1 VVVRVNELTCD
12 VISSTSS
19 HIATVP
25 FDLMR
30 QSHATYKSN
39 APAQMFMPVNN
50 RWRHA
55 CVLENTTASHARI
68 RLLETDVDDET
79 ILHCPLNLLRPTEFK
94 IDIGKQ
100 IEVMDD
106 QNLHWE
112 DGYAQA
118 DALDRAG
125 HSESGTMVHEMLGTS
140 MILIKQ
146 SDQVPTSNRVRHE
159 RQTSEM
165 IMNKWKWSIP
175 QDFQTI
181 RAVDGRQLFPLSVY
195 FVRDATTG
203 KYPASNMPTRQQLLS
218 TPLKSFNS
226 PQQHIGSA
234 TQKAS
239 ATSATSSISLTN
251 AASLVSTIIDSPA
264 SQHREISLNMHRG
277 DHDCDNFFLP
287 TVTDYTNTINRL
299 KQHRTMNIPENTS
312 RNTLRSSVAQER
324 VEDEKATLSAE
335 ALYRTQSPL
344 YKTTGWSSPDGP
356 KIRNEE
362 LDVRDELVNRIQQ
375 LKNGVNQRQQKA
387 VAASTGQD
395 SRQHALPAGVDRRY
409 IRRQH
414 QRNIGNNISSTSST
428 SKSSTTTTNRPPE
441 KSNAQQWS
449 PTKDWN
455 SSVAL
460 HKHRRPTLR
469 HTVLDEMHS
478 DNYPYQPKAF
488 NPLPSSIF
496 GQDGSQ
502 PIRHRTS
509 IWHHNEAVQQDRET
523 EVKSAMPK
531 GRAAILTRKMQ
542 LSREVARRVQRMQAG
557 NM

>member
-1 VVVRVNELTCD
+1 
-12 VISSTSS
+12 
-19 HIATVP
+19 
-25 FDLMR
+25 
-30 QSHATYKSN
+30 
-39 APAQMFMPVNN
+39 
-50 RWRHA
+50 
-55 CVLENTTASHARI
+55 
-68 RLLETDVDDET
+68 
-79 ILHCPLNLLRPTEFK
+79 
-94 IDIGKQ
+94 
-100 IEVMDD
+100 
-106 QNLHWE
+106 
-112 DGYAQA
+112 
-118 DALDRAG
+118 
-125 HSESGTMVHEMLGTS
+125 
-140 MILIKQ
+140 
-146 SDQVPTSNRVRHE
+146 
-159 RQTSEM
+159 
-165 IMNKWKWSIP
+165 
-175 QDFQTI
+175 
-181 RAVDGRQLFPLSVY
+181 
-195 FVRDATTG
+195 
-203 KYPASNMPTRQQLLS
+203 
-218 TPLKSFNS
+218 LKSFNS

-478 DNYPYQPKAF
+478 DNYPYHPKAF
-488 NPLPSSIF
+488 NPLPRSIF
-496 GQDGSQ
+496 GQDGSH